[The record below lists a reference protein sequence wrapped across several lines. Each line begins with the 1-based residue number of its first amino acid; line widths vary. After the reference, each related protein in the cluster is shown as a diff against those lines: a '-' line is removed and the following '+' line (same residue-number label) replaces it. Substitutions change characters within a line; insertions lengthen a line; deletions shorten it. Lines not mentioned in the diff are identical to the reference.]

1 MFNGPN
7 RNPAWRNKWAG
18 PTTQHSNRVG
28 PSFLKCVSYKVGI
41 KRKRWRF
48 KYSNIQSIVPL
59 SPGDRRRALCIQL
72 NSSLLKSEDESGAEP
87 VEWPTDRAR
96 EREMAFTLRS
106 VKVPPN
112 SVNLEEARSRVF
124 DFFRTACR
132 SIPTIMDIYSL
143 DDVVSKS
150 QLRSTIASEIRKNA
164 RITNP
169 KVPLLRK

>member
-1 MFNGPN
+1 
-7 RNPAWRNKWAG
+7 
-18 PTTQHSNRVG
+18 
-28 PSFLKCVSYKVGI
+28 
-41 KRKRWRF
+41 
-48 KYSNIQSIVPL
+48 
-59 SPGDRRRALCIQL
+59 
-72 NSSLLKSEDESGAEP
+72 
-87 VEWPTDRAR
+87 
-96 EREMAFTLRS
+96 MAFTLRS